1 MPILVSAIAG
11 IALGSIATV
20 LLTAPPDHRGEL
32 PPAALAPATPPS
44 AGPVAATPAPPAAE
58 EVEILA
64 ARQALAV
71 RLRSPDAL
79 ILSEVR
85 VHDFGAPDERAVCG
99 TMRSPEIPGGT
110 ARFVVRVLQPRGVA
124 TRLPQT
130 VVEDAPWLVRPSPE
144 AARRFCREPEPV
156 AAAQPATVAPAVAAA
171 PPLVTPPA
179 ATAAAGGRVTTQ
191 SPANLRAA
199 PSGEVLSSIPRGRTL
214 IVFDRAPGG
223 WLQVGETAP
232 QGWVHSS
239 LLSDVGQQ

>member
-1 MPILVSAIAG
+1 MAIVVSAIAG
-11 IALGSIATV
+11 IALGSLATV

-32 PPAALAPATPPS
+32 PTGALAPAPPP
-44 AGPVAATPAPPAAE
+44 GPAAPAAPPG
-58 EVEILA
+58 VEIEVVA

-79 ILSEVR
+79 NLSDVR
-85 VHDFGAPDERAVCG
+85 VHDFGTPDERAVCG

-110 ARFVVRVLQPRGVA
+110 ARFVVRVLQPRNAG
-124 TRLPQT
+124 TRPPQT

-156 AAAQPATVAPAVAAA
+156 AATQPTPEAVQLGT
-171 PPLVTPPA
+171 PPVTPPPA
-179 ATAAAGGRVTTQ
+179 AAASAGGRVVTQ

-199 PSGEVLSSIPRGRTL
+199 PQGEVLMSIPRGRTL

-223 WLQVGETAP
+223 WVQVGETAP

-239 LLSDVGQQ
+239 LLSDAAQ